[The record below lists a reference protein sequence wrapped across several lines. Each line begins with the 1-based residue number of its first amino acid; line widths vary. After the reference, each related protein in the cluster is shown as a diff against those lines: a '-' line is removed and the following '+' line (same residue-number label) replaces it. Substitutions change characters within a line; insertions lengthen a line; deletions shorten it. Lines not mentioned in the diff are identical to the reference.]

1 MSQESAY
8 YLEELLDSM
17 SSVGGFS
24 STLSL
29 AAYVFTALA
38 IYTIAQRRGIKKA
51 WLAWVP
57 VVNVWILGSISDQY
71 RYVVKDQVKSK
82 RKVLLGLNLANAVF
96 TVAVS
101 VSLIVT
107 GISIFNAVLHH
118 AAEEQLGWIAIR
130 GIGITLLLCLPML
143 VLSLIAF
150 VFRAIALYDLY
161 TSCDPQNNALYLIL
175 SLIPGIS
182 QITQPLFLFLCRE
195 KDEGMPPRRE
205 NPAAPVFAE
214 PEDYHYTEL

>member
-96 TVAVS
+96 VVAVS

-118 AAEEQLGWIAIR
+118 AAEEQLGWIAMR

-195 KDEGMPPRRE
+195 KDEGMPPRRDAE
-205 NPAAPVFAE
+205 AEEPA
-214 PEDYHYTEL
+214 DYNYTEL

>member
-71 RYVVKDQVKSK
+71 RYVVKGEIRSK
-82 RKVLLGLNLANAVF
+82 RKVLLTLNIINFILGWAAVIKVIVTIVMFAFGRIDLNNEMEVIRLALSSLVWF
-96 TVAVS
+96 IPVAILGI
-101 VSLIVT
+101 VSLI
-107 GISIFNAVLHH
+107 
-118 AAEEQLGWIAIR
+118 
-130 GIGITLLLCLPML
+130 
-143 VLSLIAF
+143 
-150 VFRAIALYDLY
+150 FRIMALYDVY
-161 TSCDPQNNALYLIL
+161 TSCDPANNVLYLIL
-175 SLIPGIS
+175 SLIPAIN
-182 QITQPLFLFLCRE
+182 QVTQPLFLFLCRD
-195 KDEGMPPRRE
+195 KDDGMPPRRDAE
-205 NPAAPVFAE
+205 AEEPA
-214 PEDYHYTEL
+214 DYNYTEL